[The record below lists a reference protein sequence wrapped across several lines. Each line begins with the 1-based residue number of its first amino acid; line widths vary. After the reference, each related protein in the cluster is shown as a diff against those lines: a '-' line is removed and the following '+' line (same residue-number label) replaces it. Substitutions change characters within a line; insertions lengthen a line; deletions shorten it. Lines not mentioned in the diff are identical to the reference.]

1 MVERRRGD
9 DRLALGF
16 GLQPPPTALPTRML
30 MPLAAPPVTKHSAA
44 PIQPADDGAAD
55 SSNQRRRI
63 RGHLDLA
70 EHTGR
75 SARRRPLA
83 TATFKNRLA
92 AVGGE

>member
-1 MVERRRGD
+1 
-9 DRLALGF
+9 
-16 GLQPPPTALPTRML
+16 ML
-30 MPLAAPPVTKHSAA
+30 MPLAAPVNKHSAA
-44 PIQPADDGAAD
+44 PIQPADDSAAD

-70 EHTGR
+70 EHTSR

-83 TATFKNRLA
+83 TAAFKNRLV